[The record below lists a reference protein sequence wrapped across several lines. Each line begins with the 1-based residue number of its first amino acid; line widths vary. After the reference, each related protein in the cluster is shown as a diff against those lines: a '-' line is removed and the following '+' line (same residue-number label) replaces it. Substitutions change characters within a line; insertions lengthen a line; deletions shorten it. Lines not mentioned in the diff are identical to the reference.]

1 MPQDVPERWQS
12 LKFFLCLLYFDLS
25 EVNVNFVTF
34 HEPNCNSS
42 AIFIF
47 VVTRLFSLIMLCRIP
62 LNTNSQF
69 FFLLQTL
76 CYLGNERYL
85 IVKSN
90 VGAIGTLNR
99 RLFFS
104 LKITSLIQTKMT
116 LKCQDKNMK
125 FFLYFVLRHNR
136 SAARI
141 WKRLGSK
148 PEKGAQF
155 NNILF
160 LLLLLYI

>member
-34 HEPNCNSS
+34 HEP
-42 AIFIF
+42 
-47 VVTRLFSLIMLCRIP
+47 IMLCRIP